1 MNTLILKSLFLLPL
15 FFIVDYIIMIVV
27 GCATC
32 YFGAATNFYECAFCD
47 IGKFVLLIS
56 AILFVA
62 LLLPDIK
69 SLFKKP
75 KVS

>member
-15 FFIVDYIIMIVV
+15 FFIVDYIIMIIV
-27 GCATC
+27 GCVSC
-32 YFGAATNFYECAFCD
+32 YFGAAANFYECSFCD

-56 AILFVA
+56 GIVFIA
-62 LLLPDIK
+62 LLLPDIR
-69 SLFKKP
+69 SLFNKP